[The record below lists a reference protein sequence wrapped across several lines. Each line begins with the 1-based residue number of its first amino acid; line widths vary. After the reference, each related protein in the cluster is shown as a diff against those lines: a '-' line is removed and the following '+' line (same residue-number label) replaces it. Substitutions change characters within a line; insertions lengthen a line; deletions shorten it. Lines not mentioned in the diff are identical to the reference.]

1 MASRRSFT
9 KVRGIKVNEES
20 RKIITTN
27 VAYVS
32 CALLMFSFSLAI
44 AQEQDSSNSITKNKV
59 FSRSIV
65 LEVGASY
72 TGFQNLSSQER
83 IGFSL
88 GITRKFNLAK
98 DWGLSFSGYL
108 SQQNMFLKRVP
119 GFGGNSEQVTRKY
132 FDHDISVLFI
142 EVPVFFSYQLW
153 QRGNKSLH
161 IALGMGVSV
170 SVRNDSKQMNFV
182 LTDEVLD
189 VPPSVEARYLE
200 NSVFENSGSNINT
213 SIWLNYRNYLFKIV
227 YLNKFIYFNDDN
239 ALMGY
244 SKAHTLLFNLGYYIN

>member
-1 MASRRSFT
+1 MKAQLS
-9 KVRGIKVNEES
+9 
-20 RKIITTN
+20 ITM
-27 VAYVS
+27 
-32 CALLMFSFSLAI
+32 LLVFFLSI
-44 AQEQDSSNSITKNKV
+44 AAGQSQDSTNCKPKENIYKRTIA
-59 FSRSIV
+59 F
-65 LEVGASY
+65 EAGANI
-72 TGFQNLSSQER
+72 TGFQDFKGQEK
-83 IGFSL
+83 IGFAFGFTRSFKLNDKL
-88 GITRKFNLAK
+88 GLN
-98 DWGLSFSGYL
+98 FSGL
-108 SQQNMFLKRVP
+108 VSRQNMLLQRVP

>member
-1 MASRRSFT
+1 
-9 KVRGIKVNEES
+9 VRGIKVNEES

-170 SVRNDSKQMNFV
+170 SVQNDSKQMNFV

-189 VPPSVEARYLE
+189 VPSSVEIGYREYTRIV
-200 NSVFENSGSNINT
+200 NSSSNSNAG
-213 SIWLNYRNYLFKIV
+213 IWLNYENCIFKVI
-227 YLNKFIYFNDDN
+227 YINKFFYFRRSR
-239 ALMGY
+239 ALMNY
-244 SKAHTLLFNLGYYIN
+244 DKAHTLLLNLGYYIN